1 MPGKATAFFQKG
13 LMKYYIKEGEKSSDL
28 SGSERGGADGL
39 VESGD
44 LGSGAG
50 DEGGSGV
57 SNGLATSLAEL
68 LRASHRH
75 TATVSICDQLQAGCY
90 TVLSHK

>member
-1 MPGKATAFFQKG
+1 
-13 LMKYYIKEGEKSSDL
+13 MKYYIKEGEKSSDL

-75 TATVSICDQLQAGCY
+75 AVTVSICDQLQAGCY
-90 TVLSHK
+90 TVLSHN